1 MLDEKVWLVDFDS
14 VHPKVCNEVE
24 ARGLIYKMLRR
35 NHPAFDLAII
45 SLICVRV
52 IHRMN
57 IRTENVCTRPFQM

>member
-1 MLDEKVWLVDFDS
+1 MLDEKVWLVAFDS
-14 VHPKVCNEVE
+14 VHPKVFNEVE

-35 NHPAFDLAII
+35 NHPAFDLTII

-57 IRTENVCTRPFQM
+57 V